1 MVATPQSLRL
11 NGIQFFTE
19 TEATLLA
26 AATFTGTTR
35 DVGGSVGGFAVR
47 VFADQVGT
55 LLIQNAI
62 RGGTMRTVESI
73 AIVAST
79 MVERVFAPTVGEYR
93 VFYTNGG
100 VNQALFELA
109 TALLPPGA

>member
-11 NGIQFFTE
+11 NGIQFITE
-19 TEATLLA
+19 SEATLLA

-35 DVGGSVGGFAVR
+35 DVGGAVGGFGVR

-55 LLIQNAI
+55 LRIENAI

-79 MVERVFAPTVGEYR
+79 MVERVFSPTVGTYR
-93 VFYTNGG
+93 VVYVNGG
-100 VNQALFELA
+100 VNQGLFELA